1 MSPVNIDFNKLADL
15 AEHGVRRAVAFVG
28 LGQKAWNDESIDSI
42 KLDVPFGFQLL
53 PDPLPKELAV
63 EVRSSFRLWVSGSAL
78 AEIVQGLSLFADQFF
93 EAALYIA
100 YNGKLFSKTEIDRIQ
115 KFKNDTNLASKLQ
128 TIADQTGI
136 NIGLLQH
143 ADGWCRARNAHSH
156 NRGVV
161 RERDCSPGET
171 GLKVSWNEFQVL
183 IEGKKVDVAEI
194 LGKSFQ
200 KDTSLGVQFGQGTKT
215 FEVGSA
221 ADFSEQEI
229 VNLCLTTYILSRQM
243 VAALYKLLVPDVP
256 EKQSSA
262 QPSRYNARE
271 SERRWQREWDARGIF
286 ATANS
291 DPREKYYVLEM
302 FPYPSGRIHIGHVRN
317 YTLGDVIARYMRAK
331 GYNVLH
337 PMGWDAFGLPA
348 ENAAMERKVAPK
360 AWTYDNIAAMK
371 KQLKSIGLSL
381 DWSREFATC
390 DPSYY
395 KHQQK
400 LFLDFLKAG
409 LAEREQRKLNWD
421 PVDMTVLANEQVIDG
436 RGWRSGAIVEQREM
450 NQWVFKITKYAQE
463 LLDALD
469 TLDRWPDKVKLM
481 QRNWIGRSEGMLV
494 RFALDPATAPSGE
507 TELKVFTTRHDTL
520 FGAKFMAIAADHP
533 LAQAA
538 AAKNPKLAEFIAEA
552 KRHGTAQEIIDTAE
566 KLGFDTGIKA
576 IHPFDASWKLPVYVA
591 NFVLMEYGTGAI
603 FGCPAHDQRDLDF
616 VNKYGLGNT
625 PVVCPP
631 DVDPKSF
638 IITDTAYD
646 GEGRMINSRFLDG
659 MTIEAAKEEVA
670 KRLEATRLGNAPV
683 GERKVNFRLRDWGV
697 SRQRYWGCPIP
708 VIHCPKCGVVPV
720 PDKDLPVVLPED
732 VSFDK
737 PGNVLD
743 HHPTWKHAACP
754 QCGGPAQ
761 RETDTMDTFVDSA
774 WYFARFTD
782 PWNEQ
787 APTTPAVANRMMP
800 VDQYIGGVEHAILH
814 LLYSRFFTRAMKA
827 TGHIGMDE
835 PFAGMFT
842 QGMVVHETY
851 QKPDGGY
858 ATPAEVKI
866 EVGGNG
872 RRASLIATGEEIIIG
887 AIEKMS
893 KSKRN
898 TVDPDDII
906 ESYGADVARWF
917 MLSDSPP
924 DRDVIW
930 SDERV
935 QGASRFVQRLWRV
948 IGESAEMAKTAPSA
962 RPAEFSSQALALRK
976 AAHGALDKVSS
987 GIEKLHFNVCLA
999 HIREFTNALA
1009 DALARP
1015 EPPTPDLAWSISEA
1029 SVILVQLFAPMM
1041 PHLAEECWG
1050 VLGQE
1055 GLVSEANWPKIE
1067 RDLLVEDTVT
1077 LVVQVNGKKRGDVT
1091 VARNAQNPEIEAAVL
1106 GLDAVKAA
1114 LGGKPVRKVIV
1125 VPMRIVN
1132 VVG

>member
-1 MSPVNIDFNKLADL
+1 MNASSP
-15 AEHGVRRAVAFVG
+15 
-28 LGQKAWNDESIDSI
+28 
-42 KLDVPFGFQLL
+42 
-53 PDPLPKELAV
+53 
-63 EVRSSFRLWVSGSAL
+63 
-78 AEIVQGLSLFADQFF
+78 
-93 EAALYIA
+93 
-100 YNGKLFSKTEIDRIQ
+100 
-115 KFKNDTNLASKLQ
+115 
-128 TIADQTGI
+128 
-136 NIGLLQH
+136 
-143 ADGWCRARNAHSH
+143 
-156 NRGVV
+156 
-161 RERDCSPGET
+161 SPT
-171 GLKVSWNEFQVL
+171 
-183 IEGKKVDVAEI
+183 
-194 LGKSFQ
+194 
-200 KDTSLGVQFGQGTKT
+200 
-215 FEVGSA
+215 
-221 ADFSEQEI
+221 
-229 VNLCLTTYILSRQM
+229 
-243 VAALYKLLVPDVP
+243 
-256 EKQSSA
+256 
-262 QPSRYNARE
+262 RYNARD
-271 SERRWQREWDARGIF
+271 SEPRWQREWEARGIF

-317 YTLGDVIARYMRAK
+317 YTLGDVIARYMRAR

-450 NQWVFKITKYAQE
+450 NQWVFKITRYAQE

-469 TLDRWPDKVKLM
+469 TLDRWPDKVRLM

-494 RFALDPATAPSGE
+494 RFALDPATAPDGE
-507 TELKVFTTRHDTL
+507 RELQVFTTRHDTL
-520 FGAKFMAIAADHP
+520 FGAKFMAIAPDHP
-533 LAQAA
+533 LAAA
-538 AAKNPKLAEFIAEA
+538 AAATNPKLAEFIAEA

-576 IHPFDASWKLPVYVA
+576 IHPFDQSWKLPVYVA

-616 VNKYGLGNT
+616 VNKYALGNT

-631 DVDPKSF
+631 DADPKSF
-638 IITDTAYD
+638 VITDTAYD
-646 GEGRMINSRFLDG
+646 GDGRMINSRFLDG
-659 MTIEAAKEEVA
+659 MTIEEAKEDVA
-670 KRLEATRLGNAPV
+670 KRLENTFLPPPERGRSTAQRSGGGQAADKNGPPPRPSPLQGEGEASGSERPV
-683 GERKVNFRLRDWGV
+683 GERKVNFRLRDWGI

-720 PDKDLPVVLPED
+720 PDQDLPVVLPED
-732 VSFDK
+732 VTFDR
-737 PGNVLD
+737 PGNALD
-743 HHPTWKHAACP
+743 HHPTWKHVACP
-754 QCGGPAQ
+754 QCGGSAS
-761 RETDTMDTFVDSA
+761 RDTDTMDTFVDSA

-851 QKPDGGY
+851 QKADGSW
-858 ATPAEVKI
+858 AMPAEVKI
-866 EVGGNG
+866 DTGANG
-872 RRASLIATGEEIIIG
+872 RRASLLDTGEEVTIG

-906 ESYGADVARWF
+906 DTYGADVARWF

-948 IGESAEMAKTAPSA
+948 LGEAAEIAKAAPSA
-962 RPAEFSSQALALRK
+962 PAEFGAEALALRK

-1009 DALARP
+1009 DMLARDEKP
-1015 EPPTPDLAWSISEA
+1015 APDLVWAIAEA
-1029 SVILVQLFAPMM
+1029 AVILVQLFAPMM
-1041 PHLAEECWG
+1041 PHLAEECWA
-1050 VLGQE
+1050 VLGQS

-1067 RDLLVEDTVT
+1067 RDLLVEDQVT

-1114 LGGKPVRKVIV
+1114 LGGNPVRKVIV
-1125 VPMRIVN
+1125 VPKRIVN